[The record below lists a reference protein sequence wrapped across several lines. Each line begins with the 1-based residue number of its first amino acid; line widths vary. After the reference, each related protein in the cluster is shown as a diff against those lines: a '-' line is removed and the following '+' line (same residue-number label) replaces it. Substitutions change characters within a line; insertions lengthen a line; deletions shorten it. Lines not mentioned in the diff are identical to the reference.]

1 MLRKDISSRP
11 RPRGSRNRSGAIAA
25 GTIAACLLLPPALAP
40 SASASNRI
48 VDPAPGIGAA
58 LRSSPASGDA
68 APVAPPAP
76 VEAAAPVPQVPG
88 TAPIMKLPEFAFN
101 GEPEPYGAVAPWEC
115 SPELRPGTQAFGDML
130 LAASGGLY
138 PYEDVRPC
146 NADWGVTYSQHKT
159 GRAIDFMVDS
169 RSPQGRLDGA
179 ALLRWLFEPV
189 DGIPHARLRRL
200 GIVEIIWNAKIW
212 TTETDSVITSSD
224 TATWRPYRGL
234 GCSGD
239 PVDEG
244 TECHFDHFHFSLS
257 AAGAA
262 GLVSFHDPASRR

>member
-1 MLRKDISSRP
+1 
-11 RPRGSRNRSGAIAA
+11 
-25 GTIAACLLLPPALAP
+25 
-40 SASASNRI
+40 
-48 VDPAPGIGAA
+48 
-58 LRSSPASGDA
+58 
-68 APVAPPAP
+68 
-76 VEAAAPVPQVPG
+76 
-88 TAPIMKLPEFAFN
+88 MKLPKFAFI
-101 GEPEPYGAVAPWEC
+101 GDPEPYGTVAPWEC

-169 RSPQGRLDGA
+169 RSPQGRLDGT
-179 ALLRWLFEPV
+179 ALLQWLFEPV

-200 GIVEIIWNAKIW
+200 GIVEIIWDARIW
-212 TTETDSVITSSD
+212 TTEADSVITSWD
-224 TATWRPYRGL
+224 PATWRPYTGL

-239 PVDEG
+239 PLNEG

-262 GLVSFHDPASRR
+262 GLVSFHDPATRR